1 MPDISETLAPKSDQL
16 DNIDLRGGPHRI
28 FTVTKVDVRP
38 GAEQPVTVHLAEFPR
53 PWKPGKNMRRVL
65 AYCWGRESDNW
76 TGKRVELYSDEKVKF
91 GNETPGGTRISRLSH
106 IDGPKTAP
114 LIVSQGKSGV
124 WKVEPLPDV
133 APATPEPTLADR
145 IENMVAQFG
154 KGGVTREQMETR
166 LGRASSDWTA
176 DDVADMTAVFQSLKA
191 KETTVA
197 EAFPG
202 GGS

>member
-16 DNIDLRGGPHRI
+16 DNIDLRGGPPRI

-65 AYCWGRESDNW
+65 AYCWGKESDNW
-76 TGKRVELYSDEKVKF
+76 PGKRVELYSDEKVKF

-114 LIVSQGKSGV
+114 LIVGQGKSGV
-124 WKVEPLPDV
+124 WKVGPLPD
-133 APATPEPTLADR
+133 APAPSKVDQLRAEWQTADADRKKAIEAEVAALAD
-145 IENMVAQFG
+145 
-154 KGGVTREQMETR
+154 KPT
-166 LGRASSDWTA
+166 
-176 DDVADMTAVFQSLKA
+176 
-191 KETTVA
+191 ETTGD
-197 EAFPG
+197 P
-202 GGS
+202 S